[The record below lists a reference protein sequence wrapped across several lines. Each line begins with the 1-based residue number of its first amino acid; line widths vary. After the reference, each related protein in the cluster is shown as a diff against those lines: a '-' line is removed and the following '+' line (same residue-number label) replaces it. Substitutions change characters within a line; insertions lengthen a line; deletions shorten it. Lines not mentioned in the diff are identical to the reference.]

1 MKQQWCIGRIN
12 GEFLARMEA
21 LLDLYSRPYEAAY
34 PVVCFDERP
43 CVLHGHVVAPLPM
56 EPGKPQRTHYE
67 YQRQGTCSLLV
78 AFEPLTG
85 HRIVEVSRQR
95 TASDYTRFLQR
106 VATHYQT
113 AKRIELV
120 QDNLN
125 THTAGSFY
133 KNLPAE
139 AALAL
144 SQRFTMHYTPKKASW
159 LNMAEIEISVLVRQ
173 CLDRR
178 IESQGRLV
186 REIEQLV
193 KERNAAKARVT
204 WQFTPPIARQK
215 LRRHY
220 QKVCCKN

>member
-1 MKQQWCIGRIN
+1 
-12 GEFLARMEA
+12 MEA
-21 LLDLYSRPYEAAY
+21 LLELYRRPYDAAY

-56 EPGKPQRTHYE
+56 QAGKPQRENYE
-67 YQRQGTCSLLV
+67 YQRQGTCCLLV

-85 HRIVEVSRQR
+85 HRIVEVSKQR
-95 TASDYTRFLQR
+95 TASDYTRFMQR
-106 VATHYQT
+106 VAAHYREAQ
-113 AKRIELV
+113 RIELV

-144 SQRFTMHYTPKKASW
+144 SQRFGFHYTPKKASW

-178 IESQGRLV
+178 LESQERLA
-186 REIEQLV
+186 REMGQLV
-193 KERNAAKARVT
+193 KERNAARARVT
-204 WQFTPPIARQK
+204 WQFTPQAAREK
-215 LRRHY
+215 LKRHY

>member
-1 MKQQWCIGRIN
+1 
-12 GEFLARMEA
+12 MEA
-21 LLDLYSRPYEAAY
+21 LLALYRRPYDADY

-43 CVLHGHVVAPLPM
+43 CVLHGEVVAPLPM
-56 EPGKPQRTHYE
+56 QPGKPQRADYE
-67 YQRQGTCSLLV
+67 YQRQGTCCLLV

-85 HRIVEVSRQR
+85 HRIVEVSKQR
-95 TASDYTRFLQR
+95 RASDYTRFMQR
-106 VATHYQT
+106 VAAHYRE
-113 AKRIELV
+113 RIELV

-144 SQRFTMHYTPKKASW
+144 SQRLGFHYTPKKASW

-178 IESQGRLV
+178 IESQQRLA
-186 REIEQLV
+186 REMGQLV
-193 KERNAAKARVT
+193 KERNVARARVT
-204 WQFTPPIARQK
+204 WQFTPQAAREK
-215 LRRHY
+215 LKRHY
-220 QKVCCKN
+220 QKVYCKN